1 MNEIN
6 IELYV
11 PSREVPDRTPKAVI
25 DGMSEFIQGKVVC
38 DLGCAEGDTMVFM
51 SKYAKEVI
59 GFEFDK
65 ARGSVAEEKG
75 LNVVYGDYFK
85 DDLPEAEVY
94 YFWPDEGA
102 KVNEFLINKIHSNEN
117 WNGTI
122 IVGGDKSFYPEPE
135 ILEEQVRKWKGDIKD
150 ISWEEKKTDHHRSG
164 SGVFSLC
171 IIIKPNPGLT

>member
-6 IELYV
+6 TELYA
-11 PSREVPDRTPKAVI
+11 PSRETPYRSPKAAI
-25 DGMSEFIQGKVVC
+25 DSTSEFIQDKVVC

-65 ARGSVAEEKG
+65 TRGSVAEEKG
-75 LNVVYGDYFK
+75 LNVIYGDYFK

-102 KVNEFLINKIHSNEN
+102 IANDFLINKIHSTEG
-117 WNGTI
+117 WSGTI
-122 IVGGDKSFYPEPE
+122 IVGGDSNFHPEPA
-135 ILEEQVRKWKGDIKD
+135 ILDECVRKWKGDLKKIEWREGDGYRQGGTFLLCVIK
-150 ISWEEKKTDHHRSG
+150 
-164 SGVFSLC
+164 
-171 IIIKPNPGLT
+171 KPNPGLS